1 MMNSLEVTY
10 IIGARK
16 LNHDDCCCTF
26 STLLCMMLVI
36 SRNIDTHPLLKLS
49 SKLLGSVE
57 RLYDAE
63 LLWPIL

>member
-1 MMNSLEVTY
+1 MMIAVVLFLLLY
-10 IIGARK
+10 
-16 LNHDDCCCTF
+16 
-26 STLLCMMLVI
+26 LCMMLVI
-36 SRNIDTHPLLKLS
+36 SRNIDTNPLLKLS